1 MFININT
8 QTKYAPICLEI
19 KDPIVTDSKVNAN
32 KFNKFFNSI
41 A

>member
-8 QTKYAPICLEI
+8 ETIYAPICLEI
-19 KDPIVTDSKVNAN
+19 KDSIITDNKVNAN
-32 KFNKFFNSI
+32 EFNKFFNSI